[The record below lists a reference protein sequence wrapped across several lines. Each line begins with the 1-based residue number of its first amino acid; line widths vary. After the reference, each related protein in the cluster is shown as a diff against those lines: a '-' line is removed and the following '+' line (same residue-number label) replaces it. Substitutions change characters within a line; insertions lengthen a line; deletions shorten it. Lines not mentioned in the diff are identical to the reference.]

1 MLKNFVIPA
10 EPAPVCLKPGAGIH
24 SFNIKRAALIGTY
37 ALVGVL
43 GLAVAAYAAEKE
55 PETTPM
61 DWVWRIVNFAIILG
75 VLIYFLKKP
84 LQTALRKRIETVEAA
99 LAEARA
105 AREEAV
111 KRLAEVEAR
120 LKDKDAEVQSLVRL
134 AEENGRKE
142 KEQLIADSAKAGESI
157 LVSAKENIDAEL
169 LKAKDALRR
178 EAALL
183 AVELAEKI
191 VRENIKKE
199 DQNRIVEEYIA
210 KVGG

>member
-1 MLKNFVIPA
+1 MLHNKVVIPA
-10 EPAPVCLKPGAGIH
+10 KAGIQ
-24 SFNIKRAALIGTY
+24 SFNIKKAARIGAY
-37 ALVGVL
+37 AIVGVL
-43 GLAVAAYAAEKE
+43 GLAVAAYAADKE
-55 PETTPM
+55 PEVTPM
-61 DWVWRIVNFAIILG
+61 DWVWRILNFAIILG

-84 LQTALRKRIETVEAA
+84 LQTALKKRIETVEAA
-99 LAEARA
+99 LAEAKA

-120 LKDKDAEVQSLVRL
+120 LKDKDREVQSLVKL

-142 KEQLIADSAKAGESI
+142 REQIIADSAKAGESI
-157 LVSAKENIDAEL
+157 LASAKENIDAEL

>member
-1 MLKNFVIPA
+1 MMRHKISVIPA
-10 EPAPVCLKPGAGIH
+10 KPGIQTL
-24 SFNIKRAALIGTY
+24 NIKRAAFIGAY

-43 GLAVAAYAAEKE
+43 GLAAAAYAAEGGGTE
-55 PETTPM
+55 VTTM

-84 LQTALRKRIETVEAA
+84 VQTMLRKRIEDIETA
-99 LAEARA
+99 LAEAKR
-105 AREEAV
+105 AREEAL

-120 LKDKDAEVQSLVRL
+120 LKDKDAEVQSLVKL

-142 KEQLIADSAKAGESI
+142 REQIIADSAKAGESI
-157 LVSAKENIDAEL
+157 LASAKENIDAEL

-183 AVELAEKI
+183 AVEMAEKI
-191 VRENIKKE
+191 VKENIKKE